1 MGGHATSSRALAE
14 AIALLQA
21 DADLRQR
28 LAMAGHAQATARFG
42 QSLML
47 ERMEQV
53 FRLARDQRGRA

>member
-1 MGGHATSSRALAE
+1 VVTPQSSRALAE

-21 DADLRQR
+21 DACLRQR
-28 LAMAGHAQATARFG
+28 LAKAGHAQATARFG

-53 FRLARDQRGRA
+53 FRLARNAQGAA